1 MKFFCALWLW
11 MFLSEFSS
19 TTDAIS
25 KEGYSEGNITITCS
39 HRWAANNRKY
49 FCRDPCGHLDI
60 LVKSD
65 QTPTG
70 RYTLKDSGDG
80 TVTVHIT
87 HLQESDS
94 GIYWCAV
101 DRFGFDTFEN
111 VKLTVFKANTGNVD
125 KVIHHRMTETQ
136 TSTEMYLTKTR
147 HSIFVSSTTKDST
160 LSNTT
165 GFAKASGPADKT
177 TGAEHRIT
185 SSSADNIFPVPLY
198 YIPYIVAG
206 LAILV
211 IICVLGLVTVCQ
223 CRKRINKSRCVTATS
238 TYNSHHSEEAN
249 GVYRNATDDRPYA
262 TIKKSSTMSKDESQ
276 SDPVYQN
283 LHFNTT
289 QEEAIYGNL

>member
-111 VKLTVFKANTGNVD
+111 VKLTVFK
-125 KVIHHRMTETQ
+125 
-136 TSTEMYLTKTR
+136 
-147 HSIFVSSTTKDST
+147 
-160 LSNTT
+160 

>member
-19 TTDAIS
+19 TTGAIS

-49 FCRDPCGHLDI
+49 FCRDPCGHSDI

-94 GIYWCAV
+94 GIYWCGV

-111 VKLTVFKANTGNVD
+111 VKLTVSKG
-125 KVIHHRMTETQ
+125 
-136 TSTEMYLTKTR
+136 
-147 HSIFVSSTTKDST
+147 
-160 LSNTT
+160 
-165 GFAKASGPADKT
+165 
-177 TGAEHRIT
+177 
-185 SSSADNIFPVPLY
+185 
-198 YIPYIVAG
+198 
-206 LAILV
+206 
-211 IICVLGLVTVCQ
+211 
-223 CRKRINKSRCVTATS
+223 CVTATS

-289 QEEAIYGNL
+289 QGEAIYGNL